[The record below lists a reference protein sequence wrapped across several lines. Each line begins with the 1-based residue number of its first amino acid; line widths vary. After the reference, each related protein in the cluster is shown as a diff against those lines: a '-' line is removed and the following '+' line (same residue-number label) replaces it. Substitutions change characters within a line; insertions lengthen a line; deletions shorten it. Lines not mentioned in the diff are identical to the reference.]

1 MKILLLLSIVFAFA
15 CKNNTK
21 SDKKI
26 TVSDY
31 AIYGDSTITPE
42 GVISGDELIALLN
55 TQDSAMVKV
64 EGVISEVCGKKG
76 CWMDVNI
83 GGENT
88 LFVRFMD
95 YGFFMPLDAAG
106 TTAIIEGM
114 AKIEVQSVEW
124 LRHKEEDAGSPQE
137 VIDAI
142 TEPIIAYSMPE
153 ATGVILK

>member
-1 MKILLLLSIVFAFA
+1 MKKILVILFCVTNLSAQEQI
-15 CKNNTK
+15 NTK
-21 SDKKI
+21 TNY
-26 TVSDY
+26 TV
-31 AIYGDSTITPE
+31 YGNAKMTTE
-42 GVISGDELIALLN
+42 GVISGEELIELLN

-64 EGVISEVCGKKG
+64 EGVISEVCSKKG
-76 CWMDVNI
+76 CWMDVDI

-114 AKIEVQSVEW
+114 AKIEVQTVRW
-124 LRHKEEDAGSPQE
+124 LKHKAEDSGETQE

-142 TEPIIAYSMPE
+142 TKPIIAYSISE